1 MRAGV
6 LTMWRRSGRAGV
18 PLYLYFPRGSSSID
32 AGVVLPQVLLPDIV
46 IDAIVDA
53 DRDAAVLG

>member
-1 MRAGV
+1 MY
-6 LTMWRRSGRAGV
+6 GRAGV

-53 DRDAAVLG
+53 DRDATAVLG